1 MVNIHIFLN
10 EFLQKLNE
18 AFGERVHFVGL
29 QGSYARGEATETS
42 DLDLV
47 VILDELTAADLER
60 YGAMLDTLPHRE
72 KICGFVSGRRELLNW
87 EASELFQFYYD
98 TRPIRGSL
106 DELLPKL
113 DAAAVNRAI
122 SVGACG
128 IYHGCVH
135 NLLHG
140 KDTEVLRGLYK
151 SASFVVQAICFRQT
165 GRYVRRQSE
174 LRELVSEDDR
184 RIVDTFL
191 HLKSGGAVELREMSE
206 QLFRWAKTWIEKTG
220 E

>member
-1 MVNIHIFLN
+1 MVNIDLWMD
-10 EFLQKLNE
+10 EFLKKLDE
-18 AFGERVHFVGL
+18 TFAERIWFVGL
-29 QGSYARGEATETS
+29 QGSYARGEASETS

-47 VILDELTAADLER
+47 VILDELTAVDLER
-60 YGAMLDTLPHRE
+60 YGAMLDTLPNRE
-72 KICGFVSGRRELLNW
+72 LICGFVSGRRELLCW
-87 EASELFQFYYD
+87 ESSELFQFYHD
-98 TRPIRGSL
+98 TLPIRGSL

-122 SVGACG
+122 RIGACG

-140 KDTEVLRGLYK
+140 KSEDMLRGLYK
-151 SASFVVQAICFRQT
+151 SASFVAQAICFRQT
-165 GRYVRRQSE
+165 GRYVCRQSE

-206 QLFRWAKTWIEKTG
+206 QLFHWAKIWIEKTG